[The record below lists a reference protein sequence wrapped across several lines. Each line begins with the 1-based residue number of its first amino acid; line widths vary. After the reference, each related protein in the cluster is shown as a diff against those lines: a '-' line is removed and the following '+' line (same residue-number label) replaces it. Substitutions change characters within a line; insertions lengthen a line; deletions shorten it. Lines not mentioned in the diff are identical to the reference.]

1 LAINAVVLL
10 PPPSMPMRMSFS
22 KISPFHQQI
31 EQMKQ
36 IF

>member
-1 LAINAVVLL
+1 
-10 PPPSMPMRMSFS
+10 MPMRMSFS